1 MTHPTPAA
9 EATPTPVTLAT
20 IRDGLTVRRNP
31 DYRGTLPL
39 HWVDPHNAAVDHA
52 RGAELAPLRLLRLAE
67 REVKRARLIGRAD
80 DYLWLGSV
88 VGPYI
93 GAARASLNWDC
104 GRLDCGTVDAYLCD
118 LAERAG
124 VEL

>member
-1 MTHPTPAA
+1 MSDPTPG
-9 EATPTPVTLAT
+9 ATPTPVVLAT

-31 DYRGTLPL
+31 DYRGSLPL
-39 HWVDPHNAAVDHA
+39 HWIDPHNAAVSNP
-52 RGAELAPLRLLRLAE
+52 RGPEGPPMRLLRLAE
-67 REVKRARLIGRAD
+67 REVKRARLLGRD
-80 DYLWLGSV
+80 GDYLWLRDV
-88 VGPYI
+88 VAPYI
-93 GAARASLNWDC
+93 EAARASLNWDC

>member
-1 MTHPTPAA
+1 MSDPTPAT
-9 EATPTPVTLAT
+9 EATPAPVILAT
-20 IRDGLTVRRNP
+20 VRDGLTVRRNP
-31 DYRGTLPL
+31 GYRGTLPL
-39 HWVDPHNAAVDHA
+39 HWIDPHNAAVA
-52 RGAELAPLRLLRLAE
+52 NPRGAELIPLRLLRLAE

-80 DYLWLGSV
+80 DYLWLRSV
-88 VGPYI
+88 VGPCI
-93 GAARASLNWDC
+93 EAARASLNWDC

>member
-1 MTHPTPAA
+1 MSHPTPAA
-9 EATPTPVTLAT
+9 QATPEPVALAT
-20 IRDGLTVRRNP
+20 IRDGLTVTRNP
-31 DYRGTLPL
+31 DYRGTLPFG
-39 HWVDPHNAAVDHA
+39 WVDRHNAAIA
-52 RGAELAPLRLLRLAE
+52 RPRGAELTPLRLLRLAE

-80 DYLWLGSV
+80 DYLWLREV
-88 VGPYI
+88 VAPYI
-93 GAARASLNWDC
+93 GAARASLDWDC